1 MFHDCRQRIAIA
13 RALVK
18 KPPLLCLDEATS
30 GVLFSEFIECFPLTS
45 ADVALDAVSEMRV
58 NEAIEKILE
67 SRTTTS
73 LIVAHRLS
81 TISRAERIVVLEGS
95 SARLEFDSQTVR

>member
-1 MFHDCRQRIAIA
+1 M
-13 RALVK
+13 
-18 KPPLLCLDEATS
+18 
-30 GVLFSEFIECFPLTS
+30 
-45 ADVALDAVSEMRV
+45 

-81 TISRAERIVVLEGS
+81 TISRAERIVVLEGGVFMSIVHVINRGQGTDADIQPDLIDGRITEEGPYFDLVS
-95 SARLEFDSQTVR
+95 SCL

>member
-1 MFHDCRQRIAIA
+1 MN
-13 RALVK
+13 
-18 KPPLLCLDEATS
+18 
-30 GVLFSEFIECFPLTS
+30 
-45 ADVALDAVSEMRV
+45 VALDAVSEMRV

-95 SARLEFDSQTVR
+95 

>member
-1 MFHDCRQRIAIA
+1 
-13 RALVK
+13 
-18 KPPLLCLDEATS
+18 
-30 GVLFSEFIECFPLTS
+30 
-45 ADVALDAVSEMRV
+45 MRV

-81 TISRAERIVVLEGS
+81 TISRAERIVVLEGMSLS
-95 SARLEFDSQTVR
+95 SLLI